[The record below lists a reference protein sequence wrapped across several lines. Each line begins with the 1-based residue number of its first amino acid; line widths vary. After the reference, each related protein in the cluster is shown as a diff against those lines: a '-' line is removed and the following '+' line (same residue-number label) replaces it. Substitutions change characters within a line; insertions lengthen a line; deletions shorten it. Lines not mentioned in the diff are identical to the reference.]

1 MQKVYKSQL
10 VEIVSAGTAGGNSAT
25 KIQFQDQPY
34 LRGKS
39 IFSIELVTGYDMNA
53 YTSPTGRTIYNLNSL
68 GSAYLTLYLNDVNNP
83 NNVGEWIQN
92 VPFPL
97 LHRVQNNNN
106 EAYVRKAYDMAGQTI
121 YWEKCFITLPVAF
134 NNTTDLSFLF
144 NVYFVN

>member
-10 VEIVSAGTAGGNSAT
+10 VEIVSAGVAGGNTAT

-39 IFSIELVTGYDMNA
+39 IFSIEIITNNDMLG
-53 YTSPTGRTIYNLNSL
+53 YTSPTGRTIYSL
-68 GSAYLTLYLNDVNNP
+68 TGQGSAYLTLYLNDVNNP

-97 LHRVQNNNN
+97 LHRIQNSAN
-106 EAYVRKAYDMAGQTI
+106 ESFVRKAYDMAGQTI
-121 YWEKCFITLPVAF
+121 YWEKCFITLPLAF
-134 NNTTDLSFLF
+134 NNSTDLSFLF